1 MKVILLKD
9 VKGTGKK
16 GEVVEVSDG
25 HGRNF
30 LIPKGLAKSATDGT
44 IREQSHIQ
52 AAVADKKSKELAD
65 AKAQAA
71 HIETLTVQL
80 KGKAG
85 DVGKLFGSLTSKDI
99 AEGLEKQ
106 HGIVLDKRKIHLE
119 HAIKEQGERAVEV
132 KLYPGVS
139 CKLKV
144 NVSTES

>member
-16 GEVVEVSDG
+16 GDVLEVSDG

-30 LIPKGLAKSATDGT
+30 LMPKGLAKPATDST
-44 IREQSHIQ
+44 IREQAHIK
-52 AAVADKKSKELAD
+52 AAMDDRKSKELEE
-65 AKAQAA
+65 AKAQGR
-71 HIETLTVQL
+71 HIETLMVTL

-85 DVGKLFGSLTSKDI
+85 EGGKLFGSLTSKDI

-106 HGIVLDKRKIHLE
+106 HGLILDKRKIQLE
-119 HAIKEQGERAVEV
+119 HAIKEQGEKVVEI

-139 CKLKV
+139 CKLKIHV
-144 NVSTES
+144 TAE

>member
-1 MKVILLKD
+1 MKVILLND

-16 GEVVEVSDG
+16 GDVLEVSDG

-30 LIPKGLAKSATDGT
+30 LIPKGLAKAATDAT
-44 IREQSHIQ
+44 VREQAHIK
-52 AAVADKKSKELAD
+52 ASMADKKSRELIE
-65 AKAQAA
+65 AQDHGR

-85 DVGKLFGSLTSKDI
+85 EGGKLFGSLTSKDI

-106 HGIVLDKRKIHLE
+106 HGIVLDKRKIQLE
-119 HAIKEQGERAVEV
+119 HAIKDKGEKVVEV

-144 NVSTES
+144 NVTTE

>member
-1 MKVILLKD
+1 MKVILLAD

-16 GEVVEVSDG
+16 GDVIEVSDG

-30 LIPKGLAKSATDGT
+30 LIPKGLAKPGTDST
-44 IREQSHIQ
+44 IREQAHIK
-52 AAVADKKSKELAD
+52 AKVADKKSRELAE
-65 AKAQAA
+65 AQAQA
-71 HIETLTVQL
+71 KHIETLIVQL

-85 DVGKLFGSLTSKDI
+85 EGGKLFGSLTSKDI

-106 HGIVLDKRKIHLE
+106 HGIVMDKRKIQLD
-119 HAIKEQGERAVEV
+119 HAIKDQGEKIVEV

-144 NVSTES
+144 NITAV

>member
-16 GEVVEVSDG
+16 GEVIEVSDG

-30 LIPKGLAKSATDGT
+30 LIPKGLAKSATDST
-44 IREQSHIQ
+44 IREQAHIK
-52 AAVADKKSKELAD
+52 ASLDDKKAKELAD
-65 AKAQAA
+65 AQAQAR

-85 DVGKLFGSLTSKDI
+85 EAGKLFGSLTSKDI

-106 HGIVLDKRKIHLE
+106 HRIVLDKRKIQLE
-119 HAIKEQGERAVEV
+119 HAIKEQGEKTVEV
-132 KLYPGVS
+132 KLYPNVS
-139 CKLKV
+139 CKLKI
-144 NVSTES
+144 NVTAE

>member
-1 MKVILLKD
+1 MKVLLLKD

-16 GEVVEVSDG
+16 GDVLEVSDG

-30 LIPKGLAKSATDGT
+30 LIPKGLARPATDAT
-44 IREQSHIQ
+44 IREQAHIQ
-52 AAVADKKSKELAD
+52 ASVADKKSRELAE
-65 AKAQAA
+65 AQAQGR

-85 DVGKLFGSLTSKDI
+85 EGGKLFGSLTSKDI

-106 HGIVLDKRKIHLE
+106 HGIVLDKRKIQVE
-119 HAIKEQGERAVEV
+119 HAIKDQGERSVEI

-144 NVSTES
+144 NVTAE

>member
-16 GEVVEVSDG
+16 GDVIEVNDG

-30 LIPKGLAKSATDGT
+30 LIPKGLAKPATDST
-44 IREQSHIQ
+44 IREQAHIK
-52 AAVADKKSKELAD
+52 AAMDDRKSKELEE
-65 AKAQAA
+65 AKAQGR
-71 HIETLTVQL
+71 HIETLTVEL

-85 DVGKLFGSLTSKDI
+85 EGGKLFGSLTSKDI

-106 HGIVLDKRKIHLE
+106 HGLALDKRKIQLE
-119 HAIKEQGERAVEV
+119 HAIKEQGEKVVEI

-139 CKLKV
+139 CKLKI
-144 NVSTES
+144 NVTAE

>member
-1 MKVILLKD
+1 MKVILLSD

-16 GEVVEVSDG
+16 GEVIEVSDG

-30 LIPKGLAKSATDGT
+30 LIPKGLAKAATDAT
-44 IREQSHIQ
+44 IREQAHIKASQ
-52 AAVADKKSKELAD
+52 ADKKSRELAD
-65 AKAQAA
+65 AQAQGR

-85 DVGKLFGSLTSKDI
+85 EGGKLFGSLSSKDI

-106 HGIVLDKRKIHLE
+106 HGVILDKRKIQLE
-119 HAIKEQGERAVEV
+119 HAIKEKGEKIVEI

-144 NVSTES
+144 NVTTE